1 MGVFTIQKWLM
12 IFALFV
18 IIVFPLSL
26 MFPYPAFADYTG
38 TITTD
43 EGAQYSVSLST
54 VPTPTP
60 TATPEPTPSA
70 YDVELITHLG
80 NIEAFLIFFTV
91 VLLCFFVYKF
101 LRIFF

>member
-1 MGVFTIQKWLM
+1 MQKWLM

-26 MFPYPAFADYTG
+26 LFPHPVFADYTG

-43 EGAQYSVSLST
+43 EGAQYSISLSNVT
-54 VPTPTP
+54 TPTP
-60 TATPEPTPSA
+60 EPIPSA

-80 NIEAFLIFFTV
+80 NIEAFMIFFTV